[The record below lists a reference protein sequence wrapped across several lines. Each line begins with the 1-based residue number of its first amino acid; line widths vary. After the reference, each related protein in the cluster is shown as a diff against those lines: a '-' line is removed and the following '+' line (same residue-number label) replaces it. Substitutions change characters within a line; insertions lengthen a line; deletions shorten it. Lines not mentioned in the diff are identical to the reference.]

1 MKKTNKINSIIKTRR
16 GIGAFPFSL
25 SGSLNFVVYIKSYIL
40 VKNNERFSEMR
51 VFSMNG
57 L

>member
-1 MKKTNKINSIIKTRR
+1 MKTHKINSIIKTRR

-25 SGSLNFVVYIKSYIL
+25 SGSLNFVAYTLSQNL

-51 VFSMNG
+51 VFFMNG